1 MNIPYRTRRR
11 LNMIGTVALALFL
24 VFIIVWFCWVIW
36 IERYVVYT
44 DDKATLDLNISANDI
59 IGEVAVPPEAGGT
72 GITIYYNEGA
82 NAIETSNELKAL
94 DGYFIDSDDLTNS
107 LEGLWNKLKPL
118 ASGTPIMIDMKGG
131 YGSFYYTSHLE
142 DAILSQS
149 VEVSKVDDLV
159 SDMNAK
165 GFYTIARIS
174 AFRDYNYGL
183 NHVSNGLYM
192 LSKAGLWADESG
204 YYWLDPTNLS
214 VQNWISSIINELKA
228 MGFKEVVLTDF
239 RFPTSEKYI
248 FKGDKT
254 AALVEC
260 AQKLAE
266 NTASDGFTLSFCVN
280 DASFTLPEG
289 RTRMYLE
296 NVDASSVGAKA
307 AQASVED
314 TQVRLVFVAETND
327 TRYSDYSVL
336 RPISVAEVM
345 EAQKAEAAA
354 RQELSN
360 TGNNDAS
367 AATAPEAT
375 APTGAVG

>member
-11 LNMIGTVALALFL
+11 LNTIGTVLLALLL

-59 IGEVAVPPEAGGT
+59 IGEVATPPTGGGT

-82 NAIETSNELKAL
+82 NSIETSNELTRL
-94 DGYFIDSDDLTNS
+94 DGYFIDAADLSNS
-107 LEGLWNKLKPL
+107 LDGLWNMLKPL

-131 YGSFYYTSHLE
+131 YGSFYYTSGLE

-159 SDMNAK
+159 ADMNAK

-174 AFRDYNYGL
+174 ALRDYNYGL

-192 LSKAGLWADESG
+192 LSRAGLWADESG

-214 VQNWISSIINELKA
+214 VQNWLTSIINELKA
-228 MGFKEVVLTDF
+228 LGFKEVVLTDF
-239 RFPTSEKYI
+239 RFPTSDKYI
-248 FKGDKT
+248 FSGDKT
-254 AALVEC
+254 AALQEC
-260 AQKLAE
+260 AAKLVE
-266 NTASDGFTLSFCVN
+266 STASDSFTLSFCVT
-280 DASFTLPEG
+280 DTSFVLPEG
-289 RTRMYLE
+289 RTRLYLE

-307 AQASVED
+307 AQVSIEEPEI
-314 TQVRLVFVAETND
+314 RLVFVAKTND

-345 EAQKAEAAA
+345 EAQKSEAAA
-354 RQELSN
+354 RQELAN
-360 TGNNDAS
+360 TGSDDT
-367 AATAPEAT
+367 ATTPAAT
-375 APTGAVG
+375 APTGALG